1 MTTTITTTQVEDRIR
16 IVQRT
21 FPDIDGSANYY
32 GPQIIEVSPDEADR
46 MADALHQ
53 LAVRV
58 RRMQAERFGPKEYT
72 IRDKPKPKPEAKPEA
87 KPNRRQP
94 WWRRVLG

>member
-1 MTTTITTTQVEDRIR
+1 MATTITTTQVGDRIR
-16 IVQRT
+16 IVERSLS
-21 FPDIDGSANYY
+21 DIYGSAYL
-32 GPQIIEVSPDEADR
+32 PQIIEVSPDEADR

-72 IRDKPKPKPEAKPEA
+72 IRDKPKPEP

-94 WWRRVLG
+94 WWRMVLG